1 MMNTAKHER
10 SCTSR
15 ARLAADPAA
24 VMGSA
29 SRPAARPIGRPR
41 AITEEVAAELC
52 RRIASGR
59 TLRSVSKDVDMPHVD
74 TVYEEMN
81 RSIAFS
87 QAIADARE
95 ESAHGLAMSVVDIA
109 DEALDPTS
117 PLESSVEE

>member
-1 MMNTAKHER
+1 
-10 SCTSR
+10 
-15 ARLAADPAA
+15 
-24 VMGSA
+24 
-29 SRPAARPIGRPR
+29 
-41 AITEEVAAELC
+41 
-52 RRIASGR
+52 
-59 TLRSVSKDVDMPHVD
+59 MPHVD